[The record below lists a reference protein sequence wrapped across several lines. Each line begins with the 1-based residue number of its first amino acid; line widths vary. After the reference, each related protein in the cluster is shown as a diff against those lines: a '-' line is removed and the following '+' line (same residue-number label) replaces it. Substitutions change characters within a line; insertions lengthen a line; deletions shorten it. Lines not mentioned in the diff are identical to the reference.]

1 MFEKVSTKE
10 IEDIKGRLKSE
21 LEDKNLAFQ
30 RKEEVM
36 SLLYHIDTWLDG
48 RDYQKRERYR
58 EQLKSES

>member
-10 IEDIKGRLKSE
+10 IRDIKERLKTE
-21 LEDKNLAFQ
+21 LGNKDIPFQ

-48 RDYQKRERYR
+48 RDYQEGEHYR
-58 EQLKSES
+58 QVIQNES